1 MAIFGVQSTDNYY
14 KVLSTGK
21 RINSAAD
28 DAAGLAIGE
37 KLLSQSNGYDKGTQ
51 NALDAKNLLSTAEG
65 GLTSISDSL
74 QRMRELALQAS
85 NSFYT
90 ASDRSY
96 IQNEINQLKEGIADS
111 INNTSFNGKNLLDGS
126 TDSFHFAV
134 APDGSGYDVSLGER
148 VLESLGISDFDVT
161 KNFNIGDIDSALDVV
176 SSIRSDI
183 GAYSNALDYTVS
195 ENHITAL
202 NLMASRSGIVDA
214 DMAQFASDM
223 KREEVLNY
231 YNIFM
236 QKKNQENNRNITM
249 KLLNTL

>member
-1 MAIFGVQSTDNYY
+1 MAIYGVQSTENYY
-14 KVLSTGK
+14 RALSSGQ
-21 RINSAAD
+21 RINSVAD
-28 DAAGLAIGE
+28 DAAGLAISE

-65 GLTSISDSL
+65 GLSNISDSL

-90 ASDRSY
+90 DSDKRY
-96 IQNEINQLKEGIADS
+96 IQNEINQLKDGIADS
-111 INNTSFNGKNLLDGS
+111 VNNTSFNGKNLLDGS
-126 TDSFHFAV
+126 TKNFHFAV
-134 APDGSGYDVSLGER
+134 APDGSGYDVSLGNR

-161 KNFNIGDIDSALDVV
+161 KNFNIGDIDSALDIVN
-176 SSIRSDI
+176 SLRSDI
-183 GAYSNALDYTVS
+183 GAYSNALDYTIS

-231 YNIFM
+231 YNLFM
-236 QKKNQENNRNITM
+236 RKKSQENSRNITM
-249 KLLNTL
+249 KLLNSL